1 MRAEINLN
9 IAWSQGRYSSCYV
22 YVNTSN
28 TIKCFTWLLVCEG
41 EFILQLHEPA
51 SVWKSHA
58 WSKGN
63 RTFTAVSVVSTLH
76 GTAVSHICDWLSSVC
91 LNRDWTN
98 EHWPAVHLFYWLKK
112 GLTIWM
118 LLMWTV
124 HGTGRRELYRP
135 INKHPIWINKP
146 SGQCCLEMPAINLRG
161 PPSASLNYKG
171 SASRETL
178 TAKHRAGC

>member
-1 MRAEINLN
+1 MITRTVQQLIRICKYIKYNQVFDVAAGLRA
-9 IAWSQGRYSSCYV
+9 
-22 YVNTSN
+22 
-28 TIKCFTWLLVCEG
+28 
-41 EFILQLHEPA
+41 EFILQLDEPA
-51 SVWKSHA
+51 SVLKSHA

-63 RTFTAVSVVSTLH
+63 RTLTLSVVSTSH
-76 GTAVSHICDWLSSVC
+76 GIDVSHVCDWPSSVS

-98 EHWPAVHLFYWLKK
+98 EHWPAVHLFYWITK
-112 GLTIWM
+112 GLTIRM

-124 HGTGRRELYRP
+124 HGAWGRELCRP

-146 SGQCCLEMPAINLRG
+146 SGQCRLEMPAVNLRG

-178 TAKHRAGC
+178 TAKHRTSC